1 MDKNVPAEYLQN
13 KITGEMGNAAGIF
26 YPTNTAEVVACVKK
40 ANEKKQK
47 IITIGGLT
55 GLTGAT
61 FASQGEVLLC
71 LKKMQQIIELDPQTL
86 TLTVEAGTS
95 LQAIQTYLD
104 KTPYFYAPDPGSKE
118 ATIGG
123 TAATNAGGMRAV
135 KYGVTRD
142 NVRGMEVVLADGTLL
157 LVGGLNNKASS
168 GYDLKDLFIGSEGTL
183 GIITKLQLKLR
194 PKPAAAQSIL
204 IGFSNLAALAPVI
217 YQILA
222 SGITPTALEFFE
234 KSGLTYASNL
244 LEIPVPSV
252 AGAAFLLLTV
262 DGNKKE
268 CQEQIDSL
276 KELLIAADIVAF
288 STLTDT
294 KAAEIW
300 QLRGAIVS
308 GVEAISIQEPL
319 DIVVPI
325 NQITSTI
332 LYMKKLAQQLELAG
346 VFFGHAGDGN
356 IHACIMRQN
365 LSDVLWQKR
374 LKSFLSQLYREI
386 AARGGLPSAEHGI
399 GLLKKKYFIENIA
412 AEKLKL
418 MQQIKTAFDPMG
430 LLNPGKIF
438 D

>member
-1 MDKNVPAEYLQN
+1 MDKNVPAVYLQN
-13 KITGEMGNAAGIF
+13 KITGEIGNAAGIF
-26 YPTNTAEVVACVKK
+26 YPTNTAEVVECVKTV
-40 ANEKKQK
+40 NEKKQK
-47 IITIGGLT
+47 LITIGGFT

-61 FASQGEVLLC
+61 FASQGEVLVC
-71 LKKMQQIIELDPQTL
+71 LKQMRQIIELDQKTL
-86 TLTVEAGTS
+86 TLTVQAGVT
-95 LQAIQTYLD
+95 LAEIQTYLEQ
-104 KTPYFYAPDPGSKE
+104 TPYFYAPDPGSKE

-123 TAATNAGGMRAV
+123 TAATNAGGMRAI

-142 NVRGMEVVLADGTLL
+142 NIRGMEVVLADGTLI

-194 PKPAAAQSIL
+194 PKPVTTQSVL
-204 IGFSNLAALAPVI
+204 IGFNDLNELAPAV

-222 SGITPTALEFFE
+222 SSVTPTALEFFE
-234 KSGLTYASNL
+234 KSGLAFASNL
-244 LEIPVPSV
+244 LEIPLPNV
-252 AGAAFLLLTV
+252 AGDAFLLLTV
-262 DGNKKE
+262 DGSAKE
-268 CQEQIDSL
+268 CQEQIENL
-276 KELLIAADIVAF
+276 KKILKDATIRAF
-288 STLTDT
+288 NVLNE
-294 KAAEIW
+294 KEAKEIW

-325 NQITSTI
+325 NQITTTI

-365 LSDVLWQKR
+365 LSDSLWQKR
-374 LKSFLSQLYREI
+374 LESFLNQLYREI
-386 AARGGLPSAEHGI
+386 AVRGGLPSAEHGI
-399 GLLKKKYFIENIA
+399 GLLKKKYFMENLSPA
-412 AEKLKL
+412 KLKL
-418 MQQIKTAFDPMG
+418 MQQIKATFDPLG
-430 LLNPGKIF
+430 VLNPGKIF